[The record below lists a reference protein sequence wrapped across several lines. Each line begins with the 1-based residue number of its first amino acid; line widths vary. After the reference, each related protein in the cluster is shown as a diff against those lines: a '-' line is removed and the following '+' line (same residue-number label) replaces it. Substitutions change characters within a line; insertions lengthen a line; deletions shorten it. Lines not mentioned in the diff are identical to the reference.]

1 VQGRGGLK
9 LKTKNMKTLIQR
21 LNDTGENSD
30 WIDVAIGSVTFLSLV
45 AVVLGLS
52 TVL

>member
-1 VQGRGGLK
+1 
-9 LKTKNMKTLIQR
+9 MKTLIQR

-30 WIDVAIGSVTFLSLV
+30 WFDVIVGSISMVSLV

-52 TVL
+52 TIL